1 MIHSNKALLSAT
13 VVTLTLAGVSA
24 QAAVRDY
31 VAILNDLNNTG
42 ASGRVDLS
50 HDDEANTLSVRVQ
63 ASGLAEGVTHVQH
76 IHGVKNEDG
85 TNGDSRSPTL
95 ATDDLDGDGFLE
107 LLEGAP
113 AYGPIILSLTDDTV
127 EGLGGFPTAPG
138 GTIDFSYTYDL
149 LTTPAYGADF
159 GITDLLPLYLREVV
173 IHGAYTDFALE
184 DNLGDGLGGGIRDEN
199 GVPIPAMRNYN
210 AGLPILA
217 GEINPVPLP
226 ASALLLLGGLGGLGL
241 MRRRTRV

>member
-1 MIHSNKALLSAT
+1 MLAAAALT
-13 VVTLTLAGVSA
+13 VTGAAS

-31 VAILNDLNNTG
+31 VAILNDINNTG

-50 HDDEANTLSVRVQ
+50 LDDEANTLAVRVQ
-63 ASGLAEGVTHVQH
+63 ASGLAPNQTHVQH
-76 IHGVKNEDG
+76 IHGLINEDG

-107 LLEGAP
+107 LAEGAP

-138 GTIDFSYTYDL
+138 GKIDFSYTYDL
-149 LTTPAYGADF
+149 LTTSAFNGDF
-159 GITDLLPLYLREVV
+159 GIDELLPLSFREIV
-173 IHGAYTDFALE
+173 IHGAFTNFALE
-184 DNLGDGLGGGIRDEN
+184 DTLGGGLGGGIQDDGEGN
-199 GVPIPAMRNYN
+199 PIRAPRNYN

-226 ASALLLLGGLGGLGL
+226 AGAWLLLGGLGGLGL
-241 MRRRTRV
+241 MRRRTKV